1 MPLEISYH
9 MSCDRCHN
17 YCGYMPVYTRLEAIG
32 NAQKLGWYVHEAPAS
47 SYTTE
52 LKVYAICPNC
62 KQDVGEYRV
71 GERGDA

>member
-1 MPLEISYH
+1 
-9 MSCDRCHN
+9 
-17 YCGYMPVYTRLEAIG
+17 MPVYTRLEAIG

-62 KQDVGEYRV
+62 KGEVGEYRV